1 MCEQILWHMQKVNW
15 LKNPYW
21 SGTTIS
27 LSDYTSSGIDTKSH
41 YTAKEKEKRYKDKF
55 AKLNNCM
62 HIWRINTKSGNNN
75 KQKQKQK

>member
-1 MCEQILWHMQKVNW
+1 MCEQFLWHMQKVNW
-15 LKNPYW
+15 LKSPYW